1 MDEMADRTARGLDRH
16 GFILPEVSLARVR
29 SPYPPVIAVLREQ
42 CRAVFLSDLHSLY
55 LTGSVVKGT
64 ARPSQSDLDALAV
77 LQVAPTPADA
87 EFVRRVGDAVAEKFP
102 IVTEVSLLLAGR
114 ETILSEEE
122 RYDMGFFVKS
132 LCVCVAGADLGE
144 HLPLYRPSVALAR
157 GTNGNIRLLL
167 EDRRRRLVST
177 TDPLQ
182 VAAICR
188 GIMRKIVRT
197 GFTLIMPRY
206 QGWTSDLERSAS
218 VFASYYPSRSAA
230 MQEALILA
238 QAPSTEKTPVLA
250 LIDTLGAWL
259 ADEYDRV
266 ILGPGE

>member
-1 MDEMADRTARGLDRH
+1 MADHAARGLDRH

-29 SPYPPVIAVLREQ
+29 PPYAPVIAALSEQ
-42 CRAVFLSDLHSLY
+42 CRVVFLSDLHSLY

-64 ARPSQSDLDALAV
+64 ARPGQSDLDALAV
-77 LQVAPTPADA
+77 LQVAPTLAHEESA
-87 EFVRRVGDAVAEKFP
+87 QRIADAVAERFP
-102 IVTEVSLLLAGR
+102 FVTEASLLLACR
-114 ETILSEEE
+114 EAILSEEQ
-122 RYDMGFFVKS
+122 RNDMGFFVKS
-132 LCVCVAGADLGE
+132 LCICVAGEDLGE
-144 HLPLYRPSVALAR
+144 HLPRYRPSVALAC

-167 EDRRRRLVST
+167 DDRRRRLVST
-177 TDPLQ
+177 SDPAD

-218 VFASYYPSRSAA
+218 IFASYYPCQSAA

-238 QAPSTEKTPVLA
+238 QVPSTEKTPVLA
-250 LIDTLGAWL
+250 VIDTFGAWL

-266 ILGPGE
+266 IWGRAK